1 MDLTRTGDTT
11 GELTVW
17 LQVLQ
22 TAPKELTRQDSV
34 VFAAG
39 NATAQHTIT
48 TESDDASL
56 GNYTVTVYVLNPVT
70 IDEPSTYLSGYP
82 SSATTTVRDTRV
94 PAVNLGAGNL
104 RVIEGE
110 AITLTLSRLGTGR
123 PLTVNL
129 DITETGQFTTGTLPT
144 TVTFGRLDS
153 VANATITT
161 EDDSVVEDVGKLTVT
176 VQDGTDYRAGWPNTH
191 TFEIH
196 DNDGVKPL
204 VSVSGDQDWVNEGD
218 PVSFTV
224 THNGSTTSSLEAR
237 LKLTR
242 IRYRVTADDLNDPT
256 RGITTPPNHIHFG
269 VEEITLTI
277 PAGTNTLT
285 VTRPTTD
292 DNLPHGNSTYHALV
306 LNDPDDEYVA
316 PFSQSDKVWV
326 QDNDIPTVTGL
337 DTLSEHYGGPNPV
350 LLPFTR
356 TGDTSGLLEL
366 VSNTEQISYRPRPLR
381 DLEKNYYNVKRGG
394 FSPGASSGVQIG
406 TFRPKA
412 LGDGG
417 SMEILPY
424 HCPDDPEACGYYPQY
439 QLGTPATITFRVYSN
454 TMGVRVAADQT
465 TVEEGT
471 AATFTLHRH
480 GGKSDSLTRPLH
492 VMVQVTQ
499 DGDYI
504 SGAAP
509 QTVTFAGGEAT
520 ATLTLPTLDDAIDE
534 ADGSITVEILRAPVD
549 VQGPTEMVD
558 DQYGYRHYDYPG
570 SRWEDYTVTTGVTD
584 NELPAISVEDASAY
598 ENGGTIEFSVSLE
611 RPNTENAASVDW
623 ATSDDGSTAAATSGV
638 DYTAASGT
646 LNFAIGETEKTVTV
660 TLLDDELDEDERPRG
675 APVLLG

>member
-70 IDEPSTYLSGYP
+70 IDEPSTYLSAYP
-82 SSATTTVRDTRV
+82 SSATTTVRETRV

-144 TVTFGRLDS
+144 TVTFGSMDS

-176 VQDGTDYRAGWPNTH
+176 LQDGTDYRAGWPNTH

-224 THNGSTTSSLEAR
+224 THNGSTTSSLEVR

-242 IRYRVTADDLNDPT
+242 VRYRVTADDLNDPT

-292 DNLPHGNSTYHALV
+292 DSLPHSNSTYHPLV

-316 PFSQSDKVWV
+316 PFSQS
-326 QDNDIPTVTGL
+326 PT
-337 DTLSEHYGGPNPV
+337 
-350 LLPFTR
+350 R
-356 TGDTSGLLEL
+356 
-366 VSNTEQISYRPRPLR
+366 
-381 DLEKNYYNVKRGG
+381 
-394 FSPGASSGVQIG
+394 
-406 TFRPKA
+406 
-412 LGDGG
+412 
-417 SMEILPY
+417 
-424 HCPDDPEACGYYPQY
+424 C
-439 QLGTPATITFRVYSN
+439 
-454 TMGVRVAADQT
+454 
-465 TVEEGT
+465 
-471 AATFTLHRH
+471 
-480 GGKSDSLTRPLH
+480 
-492 VMVQVTQ
+492 
-499 DGDYI
+499 
-504 SGAAP
+504 
-509 QTVTFAGGEAT
+509 
-520 ATLTLPTLDDAIDE
+520 
-534 ADGSITVEILRAPVD
+534 
-549 VQGPTEMVD
+549 
-558 DQYGYRHYDYPG
+558 G
-570 SRWEDYTVTTGVTD
+570 SRTTT
-584 NELPAISVEDASAY
+584 
-598 ENGGTIEFSVSLE
+598 SL
-611 RPNTENAASVDW
+611 R
-623 ATSDDGSTAAATSGV
+623 
-638 DYTAASGT
+638 
-646 LNFAIGETEKTVTV
+646 
-660 TLLDDELDEDERPRG
+660 
-675 APVLLG
+675 